1 MTRKITDML
10 DDLGACEESLDWL
23 KEKKP
28 SNVYQAWRSCPRGD
42 WLLWFAAKI
51 GVDRRLVVAAAC
63 EIARDALPIF
73 EGKYP
78 DDNRPRKAIE
88 TAEEWCKGKATQEQV
103 RMAAAA
109 AAAAAA
115 DAAAAA
121 AAADAADAW
130 AAAWAA
136 AADAWAAAWAAA
148 DAADAADA
156 AADAAAA
163 DARDKALQKYAAIV
177 RKHISWRM
185 VKERMK

>member
-109 AAAAAA
+109 AT
-115 DAAAAA
+115 
-121 AAADAADAW
+121 
-130 AAAWAA
+130 
-136 AADAWAAAWAAA
+136 AAAWAAA

-156 AADAAAA
+156 AADAAEAADAAADAADAAADAA